1 MQRQVWCNFLILFL
15 YFQMVFRWEK
25 DDLCYVAVVCT
36 QYLITS
42 LASPVVNVISLISLP
57 LVPCFYNLRKQGHKV
72 VAVQKIVIKLF
83 HIYLWSCLLLKKLT
97 QNIRWYF
104 CDIVS
109 AWLLPTPNCNIFLL
123 VRVISVT
130 FEMFCVV
137 AWNYQHQMA
146 TPSYPINPTWTL
158 SYSPF
163 LSHISI
169 CLKVE
174 AESVSF
180 WLFHF
185 TSICLMWS
193 RWLALDFNVA
203 LSTTCGSSE
212 SLFGASNI
220 FIQAFNL
227 ATSAANSILW
237 VSNSND
243 CLLCILPSALPC

>member
-15 YFQMVFRWEK
+15 YFQILFRWEK

-109 AWLLPTPNCNIFLL
+109 DDCCLLPIVTSSSWFELFLWLLKCSVSLL
-123 VRVISVT
+123 EIISIR
-130 FEMFCVV
+130 
-137 AWNYQHQMA
+137 WPPHLIPLIQHE
-146 TPSYPINPTWTL
+146 
-158 SYSPF
+158 PF
-163 LSHISI
+163 LIHHFYLIFPFARKWKLSLSLSDSSIS
-169 CLKVE
+169 LL
-174 AESVSF
+174 SV
-180 WLFHF
+180 
-185 TSICLMWS
+185 
-193 RWLALDFNVA
+193 
-203 LSTTCGSSE
+203 
-212 SLFGASNI
+212 
-220 FIQAFNL
+220 
-227 ATSAANSILW
+227 
-237 VSNSND
+237 
-243 CLLCILPSALPC
+243 